1 MKFIGIICITAI
13 AIYFC
18 YIWFSQP
25 NSNEFENIKAGENI
39 ESVIA
44 KLGMPKSISENY
56 KIPQAQDWSY
66 YIWPI
71 PKTYTVVILNNKVID
86 KHKSISP

>member
-1 MKFIGIICITAI
+1 V
-13 AIYFC
+13 
-18 YIWFSQP
+18 S
-25 NSNEFENIKAGENI
+25 IKIGENV

-44 KLGMPKSISENY
+44 KLGVPNSISENY
-56 KIPQAQDWSY
+56 KNRQAQDWSY